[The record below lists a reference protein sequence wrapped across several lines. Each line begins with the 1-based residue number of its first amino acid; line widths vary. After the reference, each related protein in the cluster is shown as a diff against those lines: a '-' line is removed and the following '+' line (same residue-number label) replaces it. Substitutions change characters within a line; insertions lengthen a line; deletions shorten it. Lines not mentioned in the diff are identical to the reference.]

1 MKIFGLIVFICF
13 ASFSSFAQPV
23 KQWSQTGISAA
34 QEMQSSGTLE
44 TSFLPQNFNLEN
56 RINRNPFIEAP
67 KNSPGIAMLASGVL
81 PGSGQ
86 AMNGKWGRAAVYFA
100 VEVVSIAYYFNQNNL
115 AKENEEAYEAYGNQ
129 KWSVLAYAQWLVDY
143 SEANGIDNG
152 YELLANQLNQ
162 LAANDQTPNFGNT
175 TDDWRKV
182 DLNTLRGIEER
193 TPFFFSNGRLGSTF
207 SHVVQN
213 YGSQQ
218 YYELMSKYY
227 QFQPGWQDFHENRL
241 SEGAGHVYQ
250 YTWNSSMITADFIE
264 GRDRAQE
271 FNQNYRNAGNILMLL
286 MVNHVVSAFDAYFT
300 VKLKNSRIQAQANM
314 MSYTN
319 SVSVSWHF

>member
-1 MKIFGLIVFICF
+1 MRIFGLIIFVCF
-13 ASFSSFAQPV
+13 VSFSSFAQPV
-23 KQWSQTGISAA
+23 KQWSQTGVFAA
-34 QEMQSSGTLE
+34 QEMRSSNTLE
-44 TSFLPQNFNLEN
+44 TSFLPQNFNFESGFSN
-56 RINRNPFIEAP
+56 NSFIEAP
-67 KNSPGIAMLASGVL
+67 KNSPGIAMLASGIL

-86 AMNGKWGRAAVYFA
+86 AMNGKWGRAAVYFVA
-100 VEVVSIAYYFNQNNL
+100 EAVSIAYYFNQNNL

-152 YELLANQLNQ
+152 YELLANQLDQ
-162 LAANDQTPNFGNT
+162 LATNDQSPNFGNT

-182 DLNTLRGIEER
+182 DLSTLRGIEER
-193 TPFFFSNGRLGSTF
+193 TPFFFSDGRLGSTF

-241 SEGAGHVYQ
+241 SEGGTHVYQ
-250 YTWNSSMITADFIE
+250 YTWNASMITADFIE